1 MTTAT
6 YYDATQVF
14 SRNYGSERLYKR
26 SYCNSLLYTE
36 GVIDFQKT
44 LDAFWVIDNVVSY
57 MPTILKAY
65 QEHEYTFF
73 VVEIAVNQKQQGY
86 MEVFTEDYV
95 EGQYD
100 EHISIVKQEIPF
112 IDLPTKVDDDI
123 TTYRFFLE
131 LSALEPVT
139 YTLLLPSEH

>member
-1 MTTAT
+1 MTAT

-36 GVIDFQKT
+36 GLMDLQTT
-44 LDAFWVIDNVVSY
+44 LDAFWVIDNMVSY
-57 MPTILKAY
+57 MPKILQAY
-65 QEHEYTFF
+65 KEHEYTFF
-73 VVEIAVNQKQQGY
+73 VVEIALNQKQEGY
-86 MEVFTEDYV
+86 MKVYTEDYV
-95 EGQYD
+95 EGEYD
-100 EHISIVKQEIPF
+100 EHISIVKQDISF
-112 IDLPTKVDDDI
+112 IDLPTNPDEEI

-131 LSALEPVT
+131 LSSIEPEI

>member
-1 MTTAT
+1 MTAT
-6 YYDATQVF
+6 YYDAKQVY

-36 GVIDFQKT
+36 GVMDFQQT
-44 LDAFWVIDNVVSY
+44 LDAFWAVDNMVSY
-57 MPTILKAY
+57 MSTILKAY

-73 VVEIAVNQKQQGY
+73 VVEISLNKQQQGY

-95 EGQYD
+95 EGEYD

-131 LSALEPVT
+131 LSALEPIT

>member
-1 MTTAT
+1 MTAT
-6 YYDATQVF
+6 YYDVKQVY

-36 GVIDFQKT
+36 GVMDFQQT

-57 MPTILKAY
+57 MPKILDAY
-65 QEHEYTFF
+65 KKHEFTFF
-73 VVEIAVNQKQQGY
+73 MVEIAVNQKQQGY

-95 EGQYD
+95 EGEYD
-100 EHISIVKQEIPF
+100 EHISIVKQEIPC
-112 IDLPTKVDDDI
+112 IALPTKVDDDI

-131 LSALEPVT
+131 LSALEPIT

>member
-1 MTTAT
+1 M
-6 YYDATQVF
+6 
-14 SRNYGSERLYKR
+14 
-26 SYCNSLLYTE
+26 
-36 GVIDFQKT
+36 
-44 LDAFWVIDNVVSY
+44 
-57 MPTILKAY
+57 
-65 QEHEYTFF
+65 
-73 VVEIAVNQKQQGY
+73 VEIAVNQKQQGY

-95 EGQYD
+95 EGEYD

-112 IDLPTKVDDDI
+112 IALPTKVDDDI

>member
-1 MTTAT
+1 MTAT
-6 YYDATQVF
+6 YYDVKQVYN
-14 SRNYGSERLYKR
+14 RNYGSERLYKR
-26 SYCNSLLYTE
+26 NYCNNLYYTT
-36 GVIDFQKT
+36 GIMDIQKT
-44 LDAFWVIDNVVSY
+44 LNAYWVVDNMVSY
-57 MPTILKAY
+57 MPMILKAY
-65 QEHEYTFF
+65 KEHEYTFF
-73 VVEIAVNQKQQGY
+73 VVEIALNQKQQGY

-95 EGQYD
+95 EGEYD

-131 LSALEPVT
+131 LSALEPIT

>member
-1 MTTAT
+1 MTAT

-36 GVIDFQKT
+36 GLMDLQTT
-44 LDAFWVIDNVVSY
+44 LDAFWVIDNMVSY
-57 MPTILKAY
+57 MPKILQAY
-65 QEHEYTFF
+65 KEHEYTFF
-73 VVEIAVNQKQQGY
+73 VVEIALNQQQQGY

-95 EGQYD
+95 EGEYD

-131 LSALEPVT
+131 LSALEPIT